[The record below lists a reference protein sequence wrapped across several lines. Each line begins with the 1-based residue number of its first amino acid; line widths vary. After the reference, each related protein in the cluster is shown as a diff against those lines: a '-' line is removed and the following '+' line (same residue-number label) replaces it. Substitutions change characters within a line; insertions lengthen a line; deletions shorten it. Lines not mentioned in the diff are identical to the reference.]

1 MNNTVWQEQCIFAPS
16 LICLDLC
23 NLEAQVK
30 ALKGA
35 GVKVLHI
42 DILDGY
48 FSPSMP
54 VGLDLIK
61 QLRKKTDI
69 AFDVH
74 LMVKNHEF
82 YVNELLDMGIS
93 QLLFHIEEEPHV
105 DGLLNRISSR
115 GVRAGVALKPATPLG
130 DLTYILDKCDT
141 VMLMLINPGYAS
153 SAREQQVGY
162 ADRKIRDLR
171 QLINEREQNTLIEI
185 DGRVSADNIIK
196 YGKEAVQIF
205 VTGSTCFSS
214 AGIADDFAKLNNIRT
229 AVLDRQEV
237 RI

>member
-1 MNNTVWQEQCIFAPS
+1 MNNTIWQEKCIFAPS
-16 LICLDLC
+16 MICLDLC

-30 ALKGA
+30 ELERA
-35 GVKVLHI
+35 GVNVLHV
-42 DILDGY
+42 DVLDGY

-82 YVNELLDMGIS
+82 YVNELLDIGIQ
-93 QLLFHIEEEPHV
+93 QLIFHMEEESHV
-105 DGLLNRISSR
+105 DGLLNKITSR
-115 GVRAGVALKPATPLG
+115 GVRAGVALKPATQLG

-153 SAREQQVGY
+153 SAKEQQVCY

-171 QLINEREQNTLIEI
+171 QMIKERELNTLIEI
-185 DGRVSADNIIK
+185 DGRVSAENMIK
-196 YGKEAVQIF
+196 YGKEEVQVF
-205 VTGSTCFSS
+205 VTGSTCFRSGS
-214 AGIADDFAKLNNIRT
+214 IEEDFAKLNKIRT
-229 AVLDRQEV
+229 DTLDRQEV
-237 RI
+237 RA